1 MMLNALEG
9 FVIKIHQMMRSC
21 LAFGLLLVGS
31 VGGFTV
37 LAQTPELKLTQ
48 VSPNTYYAEG
58 LFALGTPLNQNF
70 ISNAGVVIAPE
81 GVVVIDALGS
91 PALAQRLIE
100 EINTITNKPITH
112 VIVTHYHADH
122 VYGLQAF
129 RDLGATIIAQE
140 QGKVYLTSDTARLR
154 LEISRE
160 ELAPWIDEQTRLQ
173 AADQWISADQT
184 VILSGWPFDLMKVG
198 PAHTPDDLAVYV
210 PKEDVLFAGDLM
222 FQGRIPF
229 VGNADSEGWIS
240 SLNRL
245 IKLSP
250 SAVVPGHGPFST
262 DPAQDLQFTRDY
274 LQFLRDKMYEPARN
288 LDDFDEAYKAVDW
301 SPYASYPLFRAA
313 NRMNAYNVFLS
324 IQSQ

>member
-1 MMLNALEG
+1 MSISFQGYVM
-9 FVIKIHQMMRSC
+9 KIHQMARTC
-21 LAFGLLLVGS
+21 LALGFLLAGS
-31 VGGFTV
+31 MISFAAWT
-37 LAQTPELKLTQ
+37 QSPQLKLTQ

-91 PALAQRLIE
+91 PALAQRLIT
-100 EINTITNKPITH
+100 EIKTITNKPITH
-112 VIVTHYHADH
+112 IIVTHYHADH

-129 RDLGATIIAQE
+129 RDVGATIIAQE

-154 LEISRE
+154 LEVSRE

-173 AADQWISADQT
+173 AADQWVSSDQT
-184 VILSGWPFDLMKVG
+184 VMLSGWPFELMKVG

-229 VGNADSEGWIS
+229 VGNADSAGWIS

-245 IKLSP
+245 IKIAP
-250 SAVVPGHGPFST
+250 SVAVPGHGPFST
-262 DPAQDLQFTRDY
+262 DPAKDLLFTRDY
-274 LQFLRDKMYEPARN
+274 LQFLRDNMYEPARN
-288 LDDFDEAYKAVDW
+288 LDDFDAAYKAVDW

-324 IQSQ
+324 IQSE

>member
-1 MMLNALEG
+1 M
-9 FVIKIHQMMRSC
+9 KIQQMARTC
-21 LAFGLLLVGS
+21 LAIGLLLAGS
-31 VGGFTV
+31 MVSFSAWT
-37 LAQTPELKLTQ
+37 QPPQLKLTQ
-48 VSPNTYYAEG
+48 LSSNTYYAEG

-70 ISNAGVVIAPE
+70 ISNAGVVLAPE
-81 GVVVIDALGS
+81 GVVVVDALGS
-91 PALAQRLIE
+91 PALAKRLIE
-100 EINTITNKPITH
+100 KINAITNKPIKY

-129 RDLGATIIAQE
+129 RDMGATIIAHE

-154 LEISRE
+154 LEVSRE

-173 AADQWISADQT
+173 AADQWVSNNQT
-184 VILSGWPFDLMKVG
+184 VMLSGWPFELMMVG

-229 VGNADSEGWIS
+229 VGNADSAGWIS

-245 IKLSP
+245 ITLAP

-262 DPAQDLQFTRDY
+262 DPAKDLQFTRDY
-274 LQFLRDKMYEPARN
+274 LQFLRDNMYEPARN
-288 LDDFDEAYKAVDW
+288 LDDFEEAYKAVDW

-324 IQSQ
+324 IQSE

>member
-1 MMLNALEG
+1 MM
-9 FVIKIHQMMRSC
+9 VRQMAG
-21 LAFGLLLVGS
+21 LGAVLWLLLMS
-31 VGGFTV
+31 S
-37 LAQTPELKLTQ
+37 LAAAQAPNLKLTQ
-48 VSPNTYYAEG
+48 VSANAYYAEG
-58 LFALGTPLNQNF
+58 LFELGTPLNQNF

-100 EINTITNKPITH
+100 EIKTITDKPITY

-129 RDLGATIIAQE
+129 REAGATIIAQE

-154 LEISRE
+154 LEVSRD
-160 ELAPWIDEQTRLQ
+160 ELAPWIDEQTQLQ
-173 AADQWISADQT
+173 AADQWIVNDQT
-184 VILSGWPFDLMKVG
+184 VMLSGWPFDLIKVG

-210 PKEDVLFAGDLM
+210 PQEKVLFAGDLM

-229 VGNADSEGWIS
+229 VGNADSAGWIA

-245 IKLSP
+245 LTIEP
-250 SAVVPGHGPFST
+250 AVVVPGHGPFST

-274 LQFLRDKMYEPARN
+274 LQFLRDSMHEAARN
-288 LDDFDEAYKAVDW
+288 LDDFDEAYQGVDW

-313 NRMNAYNVFLS
+313 NRMNAYNVYLS
-324 IQSQ
+324 IQSE

>member
-1 MMLNALEG
+1 M
-9 FVIKIHQMMRSC
+9 KIQQMARQL
-21 LAFGLLLVGS
+21 LAFGLLLAGLLVS
-31 VGGFTV
+31 FATW
-37 LAQTPELKLTQ
+37 AQTPQLKLKQ

-58 LFALGTPLNQNF
+58 LSALGTPLNQNF
-70 ISNAGVVIAPE
+70 ISNAGVVLAPE

-100 EINTITNKPITH
+100 EINAITNKPITH

-122 VYGLQAF
+122 VYGLQVF
-129 RDLGATIIAQE
+129 RDAGATIIAQE

-154 LEISRE
+154 LEVSRE
-160 ELAPWIDEQTRLQ
+160 ELAPWVDDQTRLQ
-173 AADQWISADQT
+173 AADQWISTDQT
-184 VILSGWPFDLMKVG
+184 VMLSGWPFDLMTVG

-210 PKEDVLFAGDLM
+210 PKEDVLFAGDLV

-229 VGNADSEGWIS
+229 VGNADSKGWIA

-245 IKLSP
+245 IKLAP
-250 SAVVPGHGPFST
+250 SAVVPGHGPYST
-262 DPAQDLQFTRDY
+262 NPAQDLTFTRDY
-274 LQFLRDKMYEPARN
+274 LQFLRDNMYEPARN

-301 SPYASYPLFRAA
+301 SLYAPYPLFRAA

-324 IQSQ
+324 IQSE

>member
-1 MMLNALEG
+1 M
-9 FVIKIHQMMRSC
+9 
-21 LAFGLLLVGS
+21 
-31 VGGFTV
+31 V
-37 LAQTPELKLTQ
+37 L
-48 VSPNTYYAEG
+48 
-58 LFALGTPLNQNF
+58 
-70 ISNAGVVIAPE
+70 APE

-91 PALAQRLIE
+91 PALAQRLIA
-100 EINTITNKPITH
+100 EIKTITNKPITH

-129 RDLGATIIAQE
+129 RDVGATIIAQE

-154 LEISRE
+154 LEVSRE

-173 AADQWISADQT
+173 AADQWISSDQT
-184 VILSGWPFDLMKVG
+184 VMLSGWPFELMKVG

-210 PKEDVLFAGDLM
+210 PEEDVLFAGDLM

-229 VGNADSEGWIS
+229 VGNADSQGWIS

-245 IKLSP
+245 IKIAP
-250 SAVVPGHGPFST
+250 SVAVPGHGPFST
-262 DPAQDLQFTRDY
+262 DPAKDLQFTRDY
-274 LQFLRDKMYEPARN
+274 LQFLRDNMYEPARN

-324 IQSQ
+324 IQSE